1 MNHRLTEV
9 DILALA
15 AGVESYT
22 NHPLGK
28 AIVEAARVANSANM
42 KVFQL
47 DPEQVCRILGFLFI
61 FFINLE
67 ILKSWAS
74 NWSLCSN
81 KFVHCMST

>member
-47 DPEQVCRILGFLFI
+47 DPEQVCRIFLYF
-61 FFINLE
+61 LYK
-67 ILKSWAS
+67 L
-74 NWSLCSN
+74 
-81 KFVHCMST
+81 T